1 MKTSR
6 LRVTLRGVVPP
17 VVRVI
22 DVPASSTLPELHELL
37 QAAVGWTDSHL
48 HQFVVGEATYGVPSD
63 EDWGDQ
69 RDERIVRLRNL
80 PARFDYLYDFG
91 DGWEHDVE
99 VLGPGDAQ
107 PGCRYGE
114 GACPPEDC
122 GGPVGYAELLEVLA
136 DPTHEEHADLRA
148 WAGELADFDQ
158 ATTDLLVRHTVGEVP
173 ASVRLLLDLVAPGV
187 KLTPSGRLPRAV
199 VRQVQEQ
206 RPHWYLLD
214 RPAHIEDDL
223 PPLAALHGLLR
234 KVGLLR
240 LRAGVLSPTRAAGDD
255 LETVRRLRSWFV
267 PEEFTDILVGV
278 TVAVL
283 ASRGPQGMDE
293 LAANVYALLGSGWAH
308 NGEPLTEFD
317 IRMEIAHVSAV
328 LKGLDLIETDWP
340 HWRAGPSARTLLP
353 RATGLAQLGDRAAP
367 ADWAS

>member
-1 MKTSR
+1 MGR
-6 LRVTLRGVVPP
+6 
-17 VVRVI
+17 
-22 DVPASSTLPELHELL
+22 
-37 QAAVGWTDSHL
+37 
-48 HQFVVGEATYGVPSD
+48 
-63 EDWGDQ
+63 
-69 RDERIVRLRNL
+69 
-80 PARFDYLYDFG
+80 
-91 DGWEHDVE
+91 
-99 VLGPGDAQ
+99 
-107 PGCRYGE
+107 
-114 GACPPEDC
+114 
-122 GGPVGYAELLEVLA
+122 
-136 DPTHEEHADLRA
+136 
-148 WAGELADFDQ
+148 ELADFDQ

-367 ADWAS
+367 ADWA